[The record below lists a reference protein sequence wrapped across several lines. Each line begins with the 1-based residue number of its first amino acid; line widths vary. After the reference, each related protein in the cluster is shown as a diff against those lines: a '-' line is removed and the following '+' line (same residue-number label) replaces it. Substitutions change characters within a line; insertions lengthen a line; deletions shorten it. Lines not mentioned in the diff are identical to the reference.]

1 MTGSACTLTR
11 RTSHVRVHTMQRN
24 TLKVLLIV
32 AVASGCFHGKNE
44 RDVAKSATRLD
55 LAKDFLRKHELEAA
69 ETESNRSLAL
79 NPAND
84 EAYNIR
90 GLVWL
95 VRAVDTQRSL
105 EIESCLTGLDAEAT
119 QEDLDTYL
127 RKADADFAMA
137 AKLSPDY
144 GEAWSNRGVIANL
157 LENYEAA
164 EKYLSTALENP
175 MRLFSPGLT
184 RAHLGWA
191 KFHQQKFVDAAK
203 ELRQAVQ
210 FQPNMCV
217 ATYRLARVY
226 FASEEWEKAA
236 ELFQLVS
243 EDASCGSQE
252 ASLFL
257 MKTRVQQGL
266 GDEAR
271 RARDA
276 CLKSS
281 RRSCIAN
288 QCRAD
293 GAALGPIGTISS
305 PAASATGNAKR

>member
-1 MTGSACTLTR
+1 MTGSARTLTR
-11 RTSHVRVHTMQRN
+11 LTSHDTVRGMQRN

-32 AVASGCFHGKNE
+32 AAASGCFQGKTE
-44 RDVAKSATRLD
+44 KDAARSATRLD

-69 ETESNRSLAL
+69 QTESDRSLAL

-84 EAYNIR
+84 EAYVVR
-90 GLVWL
+90 GLVWM
-95 VRAVDTQRSL
+95 VRAIDTQRTL
-105 EIESCLTGLDAEAT
+105 EIEACLTGLDAEAT
-119 QEDLDTYL
+119 QKDLDTFL
-127 RKADADFAMA
+127 RKADADFATA

-144 GEAWSNRGVIANL
+144 GEAWSNRGVVANL
-157 LENYEAA
+157 LEDYEAA
-164 EKYLSTALENP
+164 EKYLTTALENP

-191 KFHQQKFVDAAK
+191 MYHQHDYVEAAK
-203 ELRQAVQ
+203 QLRQAVQ

-226 FASEEWEKAA
+226 FAREEWEKAA
-236 ELFQLVS
+236 ELFQMVS
-243 EDASCGSQE
+243 DDPSCGSQE

-257 MKTRVQQGL
+257 MKTRMQQGL
-266 GDEAR
+266 VDEAR
-271 RARDA
+271 RGRDA

-281 RRSCIAN
+281 RHSCIAN

-293 GAALGPIGTISS
+293 GAALGPTASTDHKSS
-305 PAASATGNAKR
+305 GRR